1 VSAIG
6 QSNDEIKAWIPRDGD
21 AILTK
26 EDFVFYTFGY
36 LHPPDRVVSY
46 LKYIP
51 KKLAK
56 EFDLE
61 LLPYEWNL
69 RDITLVRPAKLY
81 TPTSYGQI
89 AQVLATSHPGYVV
102 EDPDLNKKILAVP
115 KESIKAVFEPSL
127 SLSRLLDKEKKTGLD
142 QLESAAVKLI
152 RSVSKQTKVPL
163 RSFGVHG
170 SISLGMHNLQSDI
183 DISIY
188 GADNFAAVIR
198 HLNALS
204 RGGNEF
210 SILEESIFDTLRR
223 NRFVWEGKRVVV
235 NATRNYDEIR
245 EGFGDLT
252 YQATD
257 RHLSFLSK
265 VTDATESVFRP
276 AIYAISQYEPLD
288 RQSRI
293 GEKMVPKEAV
303 SMIGE
308 FRGIA
313 SRGDRIK
320 VSGSLEKVTETKT
333 GNLDHYRVVAGSGRQ
348 KPQDEFISTVPRA

>member
-1 VSAIG
+1 MPAIG
-6 QSNDEIKAWIPRDGD
+6 QSNDEITTWIPRDGD

-26 EDFVFYTFGY
+26 EGFVFYTFGY

-69 RDITLVRPAKLY
+69 GDITLVRPSKLY
-81 TPTSYGQI
+81 TPTNYGQI
-89 AQVLATSHPGYVV
+89 AQVFAISHPEYVV
-102 EDPDLNKKILAVP
+102 EDPGLNKRVLAVP
-115 KESIKAVFEPSL
+115 KESIKLVFEPSS
-127 SLSRLLDKEKKTGLD
+127 SLIRLLAKERKKDLD
-142 QLESAAVKLI
+142 QLGSAAVKLI
-152 RSVSKQTKVPL
+152 RSLSKQTRIPL
-163 RSFGVHG
+163 KSFGVHG
-170 SISLGMHNLQSDI
+170 SISLGMHNPQSDI

-204 RGGNEF
+204 IGGSEF

-223 NRFVWEGKRVVV
+223 NRFVWEDKRVVV

-245 EGFGDLT
+245 ERFGDLT
-252 YQATD
+252 YQATS
-257 RHLSFLSK
+257 RHLSFVSK
-265 VTDATESVFRP
+265 VVNATESVFRP

-293 GEKMVPKEAV
+293 GEDMMPNEAV

-313 SRGDRIK
+313 SKGDRIK
-320 VSGSLEKVTETKT
+320 VSGSLEKVMVTKT
-333 GNLDHYRVVAGSGRQ
+333 GKLDHYRVVVGSGQQ
-348 KPQDEFISTVPRA
+348 KPQDEFISAGPPS